1 MISES
6 LEPCPFCGA
15 AAVYH
20 NQGSGWGVVTC
31 SAGKHT
37 CAANPHIYDREAE
50 ARNAW
55 NTRTPQGVASAAANP
70 NPARPPA
77 QGVDVGKLREGPYRI
92 AEVVAYADRHGFG
105 DDMPIGTTNIRYGDL
120 RQALTPSSERLT
132 SAIAQLDAGE
142 GVEREVAAQASS
154 EGDERSCTCHPDDAV
169 EPCARK
175 YAASECAA
183 RAQASLLPPV
193 GWVMVPVEPTEAMID
208 AAEAALGEWRK
219 TLSPDEAILRRSAP
233 VQNGRQWMASAT
245 PREKAAIRYAA
256 MIAAAPVSGASHG

>member
-1 MISES
+1 MTSES
-6 LEPCPFCGA
+6 LEPNA
-15 AAVYH
+15 APDKIPMRDELEVMGFGDMLDAP
-20 NQGSGWGVVTC
+20 G
-31 SAGKHT
+31 
-37 CAANPHIYDREAE
+37 
-50 ARNAW
+50 
-55 NTRTPQGVASAAANP
+55 P
-70 NPARPPA
+70 NPSAPLTIIVEWYKGLSKKAREGMSLANMHDLSKRLAPAPA
-77 QGVDVGKLREGPYRI
+77 QGVDVGKLRSMWDD
-92 AEVVAYADRHGFG
+92 ADDWHTKRAAFE
-105 DDMPIGTTNIRYGDL
+105 L
-120 RQALTPSSERLT
+120 ALQALSPSSERLT

-142 GVEREVAAQASS
+142 GVERELAAQASS

-256 MIAAAPVSGASHG
+256 MIAAAPTPVEG